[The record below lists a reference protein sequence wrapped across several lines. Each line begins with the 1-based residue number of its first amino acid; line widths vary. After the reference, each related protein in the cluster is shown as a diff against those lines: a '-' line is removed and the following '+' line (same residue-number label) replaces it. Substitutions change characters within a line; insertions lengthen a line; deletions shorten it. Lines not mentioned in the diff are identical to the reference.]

1 MMYLANDAE
10 KDVVSGYTIAMTFT
24 MMNVLA
30 SVQGLIVAVGV
41 LTSIA
46 FGQQD
51 YPECE
56 KVLQRGRILCLFAFL
71 PILIVQLCCYQ
82 ILIMVGVET
91 KVAEYAHYNGLYL
104 CLAMLFQTQFLCYN

>member
-1 MMYLANDAE
+1 MYLRNDSSP
-10 KDVVSGYTIAMTFT
+10 DVVSGFTIAMTFT

-46 FGQQD
+46 FGQHD

-71 PILIVQLCCYQ
+71 PILIVQLCCYR
-82 ILIMVGVET
+82 ILITIGIDI

-104 CLAMLFQTQFLCYN
+104 CLAMLF